1 MSIRTAVLYKK
12 NFALLLEESVSH
24 RFYAD
29 RAGVVLIW
37 IFCSHVGHRVIRGER
52 ADVPHRCGTSSE
64 GASADV
70 VFCVWVLGQVPVYEV
85 WDAVLRQ
92 ELRGG
97 TRRNTVRT

>member
-24 RFYAD
+24 ACCTD
-29 RAGVVLIW
+29 REVIEVTW
-37 IFCSHVGHRVIRGER
+37 IFCSGAGHRVIRVKCAYVPDCCFASPER
-52 ADVPHRCGTSSE
+52 A
-64 GASADV
+64 SAYV
-70 VFCVWVLGQVPVYEV
+70 VFCVWVLGQVPVHEV